1 MKHFDRQAFTTDL
14 IAILAGM
21 AKVPAD
27 SIDLDDD
34 LREDVGLDSLQS
46 MELLSR
52 ISEKWEVDV
61 EMEDMIEVK
70 TVGHVVDFMSRLATE
85 QGA

>member
-1 MKHFDRQAFTTDL
+1 MKTFDREAFSKDL
-14 IAILAGM
+14 MQILAKM
-21 AKVPAD
+21 ANVPAE
-27 SIDLDDD
+27 SIALTDD

-52 ISEKWEVDV
+52 ISEKWDVDV
-61 EMEDMIEVK
+61 EMEDMIHVK
-70 TVGHVVDFMSRLATE
+70 TVGDVIEFMGTLAQE

>member
-1 MKHFDRQAFTTDL
+1 MKQFDRQEFTTDL
-14 IAILAGM
+14 VSILAKM
-21 AKVPAD
+21 AKVPAE
-27 SIDLDDD
+27 SIALQDD

-70 TVGHVVDFMSRLATE
+70 TVGHVVEFMSRLATE

>member
-1 MKHFDRQAFTTDL
+1 MKKYDQEEFTRDL
-14 IAILAGM
+14 VSILATM
-21 AKVPAD
+21 AKVPPE
-27 SIDLDDD
+27 SISMQDD

-52 ISEKWEVDV
+52 ISERWEVDV

-70 TVGHVVDFMSRLATE
+70 SVGNVVEFMTRLAAE

>member
-1 MKHFDRQAFTTDL
+1 MKVFDEKAFTADL
-14 IAILAGM
+14 MQTLSKLAE
-21 AKVPAD
+21 VPAEK
-27 SIDLDDD
+27 IALEDD

-61 EMEDMIEVK
+61 EMEDMIDVK
-70 TVGHVVDFMSRLATE
+70 TVRDVVTFMAKLSKE
-85 QGA
+85 QAA